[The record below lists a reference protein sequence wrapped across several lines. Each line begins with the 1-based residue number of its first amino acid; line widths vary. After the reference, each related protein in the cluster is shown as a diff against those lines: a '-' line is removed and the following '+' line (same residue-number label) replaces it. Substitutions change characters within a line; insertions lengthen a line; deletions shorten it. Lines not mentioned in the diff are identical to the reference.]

1 MDLKDWLECADYRI
15 TEGDNFGWNCWG
27 SNAYSLSSW
36 NGEQDGYSL
45 NIVFDTK
52 TQVVYCVE
60 ACDYKNNRA
69 YRYLNRDHS
78 SSYHSEV
85 SNRSIEDNAWD
96 GVKWIDLEVYEDWRE
111 KATAIVMGIDY
122 DTRVSIPLDLPEDQ
136 LLTLFKAAH
145 ERNMTFNDFV
155 EKALSE
161 TIKEWERD
169 PEGMKSTFNSWK
181 NSEEKTSTY

>member
-15 TEGDNFGWNCWG
+15 TEGDSFGWDCWG

-52 TQVVYCVE
+52 TQIVYCVE

-69 YRYLNRDHS
+69 YRFINLDHRSTYYAEVTNREIDDS
-78 SSYHSEV
+78 
-85 SNRSIEDNAWD
+85 AWD
-96 GVKWIDLEVYEDWRE
+96 DIKWTDLEVYEDWRE

-122 DTRVSIPLDLPEDQ
+122 DTRVSVPLELSNDE
-136 LLTLFKAAH
+136 LLKYMTMAH
-145 ERNMTFNDFV
+145 ERDITFNQFV
-155 EKALSE
+155 EEALRHAIE
-161 TIKEWERD
+161 EYKRD
-169 PEGMKSTFNSWK
+169 PEGSKARADQWK
-181 NSEEKTSTY
+181 KEDDLT